1 MPRFAALVVVGFFN
15 VVVAPG
21 CWFSADYRSGNVAC
35 RDGKCPSGL
44 SCVAEVCVVATGDGG
59 GGNVHDARSDS
70 APDAFDMAALTCAD
84 PGTFVADNTVSGTTA
99 GTGRTNTLSTSC
111 NGTVMNGKDAVYKIA
126 GTMGHQVTLTPHSS
140 AYPIA
145 AYVITPCTPG
155 FPTCID
161 NTFAT
166 DTAPA
171 TITFGANGDYF
182 IVVDGIN
189 AGLSGAYTLTIALN

>member
-59 GGNVHDARSDS
+59 GSNVHDARSDS
-70 APDAFDMAALTCAD
+70 TPDAFEMAALTCAD

-99 GTGRTNTLSTSC
+99 SRINSISASC
-111 NGTVMNGKDAVYKIA
+111 NGSVMNGADAVYKIA
-126 GTMGHQVTLTPHSS
+126 GTIGHQLTLTPHSS
-140 AYPIA
+140 AYPVA
-145 AYVITPCTPG
+145 AYVITPCTTSGVPA
-155 FPTCID
+155 CIG
-161 NTFAT
+161 TTYAT
-166 DTAPA
+166 DTTPVTITIPA
-171 TITFGANGDYF
+171 TSDYF
-182 IVVDGIN
+182 IIVDGIN
-189 AGLSGAYTLTIALN
+189 AGLSGAYTLTISLN